1 MGATALACAPCDWDS
16 GGGGAAD
23 VVAALLRALGCGD
36 VFVCPPSAHLCAEPI
51 VVACGAWARDSRQAD
66 GSERGVRHVEVL
78 ACREDPRAAEA
89 VACALERSVRT
100 ASWAGLGTGWHMRVV
115 AADTEAPT
123 PRGRDGSG
131 RWVWG
136 FTVRLTIARY
146 FDG

>member
-1 MGATALACAPCDWDS
+1 MGAVALACAPENWDT

-36 VFVCPPSAHLCAEPI
+36 VFACPPSARLCAEPV
-51 VVACGAWARDSRQAD
+51 VVACGGWERESRQVD
-66 GSERGVRHVEVL
+66 GGERGIREVEVL

-89 VACALERSVRT
+89 VACALECGVRT
-100 ASWAGLGTGWHMRVV
+100 AGWDGLGAGWHMRVV

-136 FTVRLTIARY
+136 FTVRLTIARD
-146 FDG
+146 FDE